1 MDKLIIDLKTDTSEI
16 DEAIQ
21 KAKRLGALIEEA
33 NSLIEEL
40 ASKEVT
46 IKVTAATS

>member
-21 KAKRLGALIEEA
+21 KAQRLRDLLMEA
-33 NSLIEEL
+33 DHLIEEL
-40 ASKEVT
+40 ASKDVV
-46 IKVTAATS
+46 IPIHATTE